1 MQSNHSNRRSVIKSV
16 LAAFASF
23 PLWTRAQAQTAPTA
37 KLDEKDPQAIT
48 LGYVADA
55 AKVDAKKNPT
65 YKPGQTCATCV
76 LLTGKDGDAYRPCA
90 VFPGKLVA
98 SAGWCRSWVKK
109 G

>member
-1 MQSNHSNRRSVIKSV
+1 MQPTRSNRRNVIKSV

-23 PLWTRAQAQTAPTA
+23 PLWTRAQAQTA

-48 LGYVADA
+48 LGYVTDA
-55 AKVDAKKNPT
+55 AKVDAKRNPT
-65 YKPGQTCATCV
+65 YKPGQACANCV
-76 LLTGKDGDAYRPCA
+76 LLTGKEGDAYRPCA